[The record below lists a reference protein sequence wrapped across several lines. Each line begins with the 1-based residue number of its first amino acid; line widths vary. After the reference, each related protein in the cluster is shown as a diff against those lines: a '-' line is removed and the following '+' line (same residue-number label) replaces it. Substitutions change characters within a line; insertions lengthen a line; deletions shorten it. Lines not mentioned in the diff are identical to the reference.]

1 MGTWEPGVLKDLTP
15 DKKPMADLASSP
27 SRPWTEEKARKVLL
41 MGAVTGFA
49 VNPEAPDAAVD
60 FVNFMAEKSN
70 QEKYAT
76 AFSTI
81 PASAEAYDAVT
92 DENLKSIIEAMKKSD
107 GMQLW
112 MDTALGGNIGNA
124 LNSGVVNLLSGQG
137 TSADI
142 VKAMKDAA
150 SKG

>member
-1 MGTWEPGVLKDLTP
+1 MVFHW
-15 DKKPMADLASSP
+15 
-27 SRPWTEEKARKVLL
+27 
-41 MGAVTGFA
+41 
-49 VNPEAPDAAVD
+49 
-60 FVNFMAEKSN
+60 KSN

-150 SKG
+150 AKG